1 MKKSDELRQARAE
14 VLDQMT
20 ALHRSAGG
28 NEFTEEMSN
37 KWEELSKR
45 AEDLNKSIE
54 RESFIEAEEL
64 RKANEEAKRKA
75 NEDARRNVSKK
86 TEEEKVATEFRLTGK
101 DGAITQLIER
111 GRLEGLNAE
120 MHQEGVNEAR
130 QSGVS
135 PNGNITIPKMLL
147 RTPGTKRDMTAGT
160 TTAGGFTIQTDIG
173 ALIPFLDPRLVT
185 ESLGATYL
193 TGLTSNIDFPRNN
206 AAASAA
212 WEGEND
218 ANAETSP
225 TFDRIQ
231 MSPNRLGAFTD
242 ISKQLMVQSTID
254 VENMIRQRL
263 SVAIANAVDT
273 AAINGAGSGNVPE
286 GILNVSGIG
295 DVAGGTNGANPT
307 FANIVELETD
317 VATANADFGRLGY
330 LTTPG
335 VKGLLKTTEKA
346 TDTAQ
351 FVWEAGNELN
361 GYNALVSNLVPSDL
375 TKGTGTNL
383 HAIIFGNWEE
393 LIIGQWAGIDLV
405 VDPYS
410 SAKSALVTLVINSWW
425 DVAVR
430 HAGSFSAM
438 QDASIA

>member
-254 VENMIRQRL
+254 VENMQLLMRL
-263 SVAIANAVDT
+263 
-273 AAINGAGSGNVPE
+273 
-286 GILNVSGIG
+286 ILLQSMVLVLVMYLKVS
-295 DVAGGTNGANPT
+295 
-307 FANIVELETD
+307 
-317 VATANADFGRLGY
+317 
-330 LTTPG
+330 
-335 VKGLLKTTEKA
+335 
-346 TDTAQ
+346 
-351 FVWEAGNELN
+351 
-361 GYNALVSNLVPSDL
+361 
-375 TKGTGTNL
+375 
-383 HAIIFGNWEE
+383 
-393 LIIGQWAGIDLV
+393 
-405 VDPYS
+405 
-410 SAKSALVTLVINSWW
+410 
-425 DVAVR
+425 
-430 HAGSFSAM
+430 
-438 QDASIA
+438 